1 MISKCTFGS
10 VALLWF
16 SIAMIPA
23 AQPSLEYNRDIRP
36 ILSENCFTCHGAD
49 SAARK
54 AKLRLDRFEDATAKP
69 EEGAPAIVPGK
80 PDQSESIRRIFDTG
94 DDLMPPEKSH
104 KVLKPEQKALLKR
117 WIDFV
122 PIWCMW
128 LTQRSWVY
136 PGCSIANGV
145 MFP

>member
-1 MISKCTFGS
+1 MNLLDSLS
-10 VALLWF
+10 ALVDF
-16 SIAMIPA
+16 AR
-23 AQPSLEYNRDIRP
+23 EVRP

-104 KVLKPEQKALLKR
+104 KVLKP
-117 WIDFV
+117 
-122 PIWCMW
+122 
-128 LTQRSWVY
+128 
-136 PGCSIANGV
+136 
-145 MFP
+145 